1 MATRKAKVE
10 AQWDEETEK
19 EIGNKTKDWMKN
31 CNPKWKGG
39 ANAGGGA
46 VYGLGFIGALV
57 YFLSTATDFWDGVWG
72 VVQAILWPGF
82 IVFEILKFLKL

>member
-19 EIGNKTKDWMKN
+19 EVKNKVGKWMKECGKN
-31 CNPKWKGG
+31 NV
-39 ANAGGGA
+39 NSGGGA

-57 YFLSTATDFWDGVWG
+57 YFLSTATNFWDGVWG
-72 VVQAILWPGF
+72 VIQAILWPGF
-82 IVFEILKFLKL
+82 VVFEILKFFNL